1 MKTDVCYIEM
11 GLKTGKKYCESWKC
25 GRRKSQKMQKRK
37 HKHAEKYKKNLKIW
51 FFTKTYGFTIL
62 VEIGEVLGCP
72 GGGHGPYED
81 IVSNFG
87 RVWSYM
93 ASESTLFN
101 I

>member
-1 MKTDVCYIEM
+1 M
-11 GLKTGKKYCESWKC
+11 
-25 GRRKSQKMQKRK
+25 
-37 HKHAEKYKKNLKIW
+37 
-51 FFTKTYGFTIL
+51 

-87 RVWSYM
+87 WVWSYM